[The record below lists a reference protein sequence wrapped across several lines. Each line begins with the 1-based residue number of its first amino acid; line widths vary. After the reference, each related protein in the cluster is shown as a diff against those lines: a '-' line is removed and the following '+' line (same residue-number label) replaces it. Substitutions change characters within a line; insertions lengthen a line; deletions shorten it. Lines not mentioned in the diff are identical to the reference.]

1 MWTHTGWGGRRWA
14 GAQGQHR
21 TALRV
26 LVGGLEGGGLQDLR
40 PWAWARRPA
49 ARTEQ
54 GGPRCRLH
62 PLQDKSSALIF
73 PVWVRGKGFVPLGNR
88 GLGQV
93 DRAPPG
99 HTGLCARSQWRR
111 APVRSRESA
120 RRGPFWGA
128 GRWALSASARSRPPA
143 SSPRQARHLAAP
155 FRNSVPRGAAL
166 LRVALRGFRARTL
179 ASRSTQQ
186 REKAAL

>member
-1 MWTHTGWGGRRWA
+1 M
-14 GAQGQHR
+14 
-21 TALRV
+21 

-73 PVWVRGKGFVPLGNR
+73 PVRVRGKGFVPLGNR

-99 HTGLCARSQWRR
+99 HTGPALRSFSVATSASLEPGVCAERSLLGRGALGALGVR
-111 APVRSRESA
+111 ALKAPVFVPATSA
-120 RRGPFWGA
+120 PPGGA
-128 GRWALSASARSRPPA
+128 LP
-143 SSPRQARHLAAP
+143 Q
-155 FRNSVPRGAAL
+155 
-166 LRVALRGFRARTL
+166 
-179 ASRSTQQ
+179 
-186 REKAAL
+186 